1 MRWLLVILL
10 CGWVLT
16 GQAQDLTGQW
26 TGDVTSSLSDQ
37 RQKLVLT
44 ITSADSSFGGVLHWY
59 FPESHYI
66 RHLVVSGR
74 YYGRDSILT
83 IREDSVT
90 VNRPEG
96 GKNNIIIAGLS
107 GEQTPSDVADQQK
120 AMGRPPGGFYVL
132 YYKRINHKDILEG
145 HWQSTRHNN
154 TGKLPGLSIRLEKKA
169 PPFIPVAI
177 TTHKKNDSTQIRQ
190 MGAFLGRNTVVA
202 ATIPVQG
209 IDSIRVSLY
218 DNGEIDGDSVSLYL
232 NNELIIS
239 HLMLTAQAKTFILPI
254 DKSLPV
260 NKLVLFAENLGKL
273 PPNTALMEVTVHGKT
288 YNLFLSTDYKRNAS
302 VEFNLQE

>member
-10 CGWVLT
+10 CGWELT

-26 TGDVTSSLSDQ
+26 TGDVTSSSSDQ

-59 FPESHYI
+59 FPVSHYI
-66 RHLVVSGR
+66 KHIVISGR
-74 YYGRDSILT
+74 YYGHDSILT
-83 IREDSVT
+83 IREDSVN

-96 GKNNIIIAGLS
+96 GKNNIIIAGLP
-107 GEQTPSDVADQQK
+107 GEQAPPDAADLQK
-120 AMGRPPGGFYVL
+120 VMGRPPGGFYVL

-145 HWQSTRHNN
+145 HWQSTARNSN
-154 TGKLPGLSIRLEKKA
+154 EKLPELSIRLEKKA

-177 TTHKKNDSTQIRQ
+177 ISHKKKDSTQQRQ
-190 MGAFLGRNTVVA
+190 MGAFLGRNTIVA
-202 ATIPVQG
+202 AKIPVQG
-209 IDSIRVSLY
+209 IDSIRIDLY

-232 NNELIIS
+232 NNELVLS
-239 HLMLTAQAKTFILPI
+239 HLRLTAQAKTLVLPI

-260 NKLVLFAENLGKL
+260 NRLVLFAENLGKL

-288 YNLFLSTDYKRNAS
+288 YNLFLSTDYTRNAS